1 MNFYEGEN
9 KISVSD
15 YRDLLS
21 SDKSNLSKSDSGMG
35 DLKTSQII
43 SAIGGGL
50 IGWPIGQSLANNP
63 FRKPAWWMAGVGAG
77 AILIAIPI
85 STGGYKKM
93 RDASGNY
100 NEGLG
105 IIDSIPKYEIQFV
118 GQDGV
123 GFVLIF

>member
-1 MNFYEGEN
+1 MKYSIIFTLIFIYSASHSQSKTLSFKQTFFSLNFYEGEN

-21 SDKSNLSKSDSGMG
+21 SDKSNLSKFDSGMG

-63 FRKPAWWMAGVGAG
+63 LRKPAW
-77 AILIAIPI
+77 
-85 STGGYKKM
+85 
-93 RDASGNY
+93 
-100 NEGLG
+100 
-105 IIDSIPKYEIQFV
+105 
-118 GQDGV
+118 
-123 GFVLIF
+123 